1 MCFLVGSIFSKSIL
15 YSPQK
20 TTSSKIKKSLMRHAS
35 AKQINR
41 KLLDSDPFIP
51 EATSFPGSR
60 LQNQVI
66 LTHFQLAENQIGHQH
81 KK

>member
-1 MCFLVGSIFSKSIL
+1 MTAATRFSE
-15 YSPQK
+15 
-20 TTSSKIKKSLMRHAS
+20 KI
-35 AKQINR
+35 NT
-41 KLLDSDPFIP
+41 KLLENDTFIP
-51 EATSFPGSR
+51 EVTSFPESR